1 MVPAK
6 PSAGLKRHLAA
17 AALSTL
23 LPGAGQLF
31 LSKRRRAVI
40 LFLLL
45 VAIASGFWPQRL
57 PRSYPG
63 VLLIGWSCAFLWLF
77 AICDTLLCRDEKSP
91 GQLSKWW
98 VLAAFPLSVIGVNI
112 FFTSLLF
119 ASGFRP
125 MRVEASS
132 MEPTIMLRERIFVD
146 MHYYHEH
153 QERRGDVVIVRR
165 RLDLSADVL
174 VVKRIIAIGGDTIE
188 GKDQQVFLNGQILSE
203 PFVRHKFPVRT
214 DPELDAF
221 GPVAVPNGRFFVMGD
236 NRDISLD
243 SRTPD
248 FGLVD
253 AKSIVGRALYAYHF
267 RGQPLSQELN

>member
-1 MVPAK
+1 
-6 PSAGLKRHLAA
+6 
-17 AALSTL
+17 
-23 LPGAGQLF
+23 
-31 LSKRRRAVI
+31 
-40 LFLLL
+40 
-45 VAIASGFWPQRL
+45 
-57 PRSYPG
+57 
-63 VLLIGWSCAFLWLF
+63 
-77 AICDTLLCRDEKSP
+77 
-91 GQLSKWW
+91 
-98 VLAAFPLSVIGVNI
+98 
-112 FFTSLLF
+112 
-119 ASGFRP
+119 
-125 MRVEASS
+125 

-248 FGLVD
+248 FGLVG

-267 RGQPLSQELN
+267 RGQPLSRELN